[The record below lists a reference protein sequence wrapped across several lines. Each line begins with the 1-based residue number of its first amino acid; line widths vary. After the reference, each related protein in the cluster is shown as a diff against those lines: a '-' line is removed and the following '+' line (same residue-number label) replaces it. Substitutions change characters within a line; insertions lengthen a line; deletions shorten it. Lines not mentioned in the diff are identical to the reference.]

1 MSAAPKTPLDLV
13 PLPGLMEVASEAIL
27 VEFRQELVEAG
38 YGDVRPTHGCIFRFV
53 HEKGMRL
60 TELAQRAGM
69 TKQSIGEIVDD
80 LEALGYVERV
90 PDPADKRAKL
100 IRLTEKGLQAQRVG
114 FGLFGKLEQ
123 RWGKRYGADR
133 IAELRELLEEIAAT
147 EAPQLVPELSQAARE
162 KIEPAP
168 EPAAA

>member
-1 MSAAPKTPLDLV
+1 
-13 PLPGLMEVASEAIL
+13 MEVASEAIF
-27 VEFRQELVEAG
+27 VEFRAELAEAG
-38 YGDVRPTHGCIFRFV
+38 YGDVRPTHGCVFRFV
-53 HEKGMRL
+53 HENGMRL

-80 LEALGYVERV
+80 LEARGYVERV

-100 IRLTEKGLQAQRVG
+100 IRLTEKGRQAQRVG
-114 FGLFGKLEQ
+114 YGLFAKIEQ
-123 RWGKRYGADR
+123 RWAERYGADR
-133 IAELRELLEEIAAT
+133 VAELRELLEEIAAT

-162 KIEPAP
+162 KIDPAP